1 MTRTLTAHAH
11 MDPDG
16 SWTVEIP
23 ELTSSTPSGATIVA
37 TGSATT
43 FRGIRR
49 AANDLASAWLDV
61 EPDQVAVEIT
71 VAAPDEIVELVR
83 ASDKAEEEGN
93 AARAR
98 GAQLRREAAHALRE
112 QGYPLEAAAAVIGV
126 SYQRVQQLAS

>member
-1 MTRTLTAHAH
+1 MSRTLSARAF

-16 SWTVEIP
+16 TWTVEIP
-23 ELTSSTPSGATIVA
+23 ELTSSTPSGAEIVA

-49 AANDLASAWLDV
+49 AASDLASAWLDV
-61 EPDQVAVEIT
+61 DPAEISLEIS
-71 VAAPDEIVELVR
+71 VDAPDEIVQLVR
-83 ASDKAEEEGN
+83 ASDQAEEEGN

-98 GAQLRREAAHALRE
+98 GAALRREAAHALRE
-112 QGYPLEAAAAVIGV
+112 KGYPLEAAAAVIGV